1 MLCYYSFKVKTLMKT
16 RNLFGTLFTTV
27 ALTACG
33 GFSLSSNP
41 TSSALTIEEAF
52 NQPNRTMLR
61 SLATMMSNPGN
72 AMRTNLNINA
82 EIFSEVILPNYQTS
96 NTFQIA
102 ASAELAMNTPETGNG
117 NAELNIN
124 FDRFALLSS
133 IGSDD
138 GSFSFTDETVVENQ
152 TANLYIEEGLAY
164 VNLSEDATTIARL
177 LFPSANRE
185 FPTQFKTPFELEGFT
200 GNFIPQLTE
209 ENIDRWVET
218 SLPMVDS
225 LNLLNKTLTGS
236 TLSIGYEITQEDLP
250 VIFEQMY
257 LGTITRDDL
266 NEEENLRLD
275 QWIDD
280 YLAAVTLNEFQLSFS
295 VNLLTNLIEALSI
308 NIDVDNQFRFE
319 LRMPVYDPEN
329 PEADDYGYIEGDPY
343 TLEWTYNYDLDINA
357 QMEVLTESI
366 IFIAP
371 INKEEY
377 ELIDIDVEDP
387 NLF

>member
-1 MLCYYSFKVKTLMKT
+1 MKKI
-16 RNLFGTLFTTV
+16 NLLGTLLTTA

-33 GFSLSSNP
+33 GLSFPSDP
-41 TSSALTIEEAF
+41 TSSVLNIDDAF

-61 SLATMMSNPGN
+61 SLASMMMNPGN
-72 AMRTNLNINA
+72 ATRTNMNINA
-82 EIFSEVILPNYQTS
+82 EIYYETVLPNYQ
-96 NTFQIA
+96 NEYTFQIA
-102 ASAELAMNTPETGNG
+102 ANAELAVNTPKTGNG
-117 NAELNIN
+117 NAALIID

-133 IGSDD
+133 INSDD
-138 GSFSFTDETVVENQ
+138 GNFIYTDEIVVENQ

-185 FPTQFKTPFELEGFT
+185 FPTQFKTPLELETLT

-236 TLSIGYEITQEDLP
+236 TLSIRYEITQEDLP
-250 VIFEQMY
+250 AIYEQMY
-257 LGTITRDDL
+257 LGTITREDL
-266 NEEENLRLD
+266 NEEENLQLD
-275 QWIDD
+275 QWIEAS
-280 YLAAVTLNEFQLSFS
+280 LAAVTLNQFQISFS
-295 VNLLTNLIEALSI
+295 VNLMTNLIEGLSI
-308 NIDVDNQFRFE
+308 DIDVDNQYSYE
-319 LRMPVYDPEN
+319 LKIPIYDPEN
-329 PEADDYGYIEGDPY
+329 PAADEDGFIESDPF
-343 TLEWTYNYDLDINA
+343 TLEWSYNYDFEITA
-357 QMEVLTESI
+357 QTEVLTETISL
-366 IFIAP
+366 IAP

-377 ELIDIDVEDP
+377 ELIELNPENP

>member
-1 MLCYYSFKVKTLMKT
+1 MKT

-41 TSSALTIEEAF
+41 TSSALTIEDAF

-61 SLATMMSNPGN
+61 SLASMLSNPGH
-72 AMRTNLNINA
+72 AMRTNLTINA
-82 EIFSEVILPNYQTS
+82 EIYSEVILPNYQTS

-124 FDRFALLSS
+124 VDRFALLSS
-133 IGSDD
+133 ISSDD
-138 GSFSFTDETVVENQ
+138 ESFTLTDETVVENQ

-164 VNLSEDATTIARL
+164 VNLSEEATTIARL

-185 FPTQFKTPFELEGFT
+185 FPTQFKTPLELETLT

-236 TLSIGYEITQEDLP
+236 TLSIRYEITQEDLP
-250 VIFEQMY
+250 AIYEQMY
-257 LGTITRDDL
+257 LGTITREDL
-266 NEEENLRLD
+266 NEEENLQLD
-275 QWIDD
+275 QWIEAS
-280 YLAAVTLNEFQLSFS
+280 LAAVTLNQFQISFS
-295 VNLLTNLIEALSI
+295 VNLMTNLIESLSI
-308 NIDVDNQFRFE
+308 DIDVDNQYSYE
-319 LRMPVYDPEN
+319 LKIPIYDPEN
-329 PEADDYGYIEGDPY
+329 PAADEDGFIESDPF
-343 TLEWTYNYDLDINA
+343 TLEWSYNYDFEITA
-357 QMEVLTESI
+357 QTEVLTETISL
-366 IFIAP
+366 IAP

-377 ELIDIDVEDP
+377 ELIELNPENP

>member
-1 MLCYYSFKVKTLMKT
+1 MKT

-41 TSSALTIEEAF
+41 TSSVLTIEDAF

-61 SLATMMSNPGN
+61 SLASMMMNPGN
-72 AMRTNLNINA
+72 ATRTNMNINA
-82 EIFSEVILPNYQTS
+82 EIYYETVLPNYQ
-96 NTFQIA
+96 NEYTFQIA
-102 ASAELAMNTPETGNG
+102 ANAELAVNTPETGNG
-117 NAELNIN
+117 NALLSID

-133 IGSDD
+133 INSDD
-138 GSFSFTDETVVENQ
+138 GNFIYTDETVVENQ
-152 TANLYIEEGLAY
+152 TANLFIEEGLAY

-185 FPTQFKTPFELEGFT
+185 FPTQFKTPFELETLT

-225 LNLLNKTLTGS
+225 LNLLNKSLTGS
-236 TLSIGYEITQEDLP
+236 ILSIRYEITQEDLP
-250 VIFEQMY
+250 AIYEQMY
-257 LGTITRDDL
+257 LGTITREDL
-266 NEEENLRLD
+266 SEQENLQLD
-275 QWIDD
+275 QWIEAS
-280 YLAAVTLNEFQLSFS
+280 LAAVTLNQFQISFS
-295 VNLLTNLIEALSI
+295 VNLMTNLVEGLSI
-308 NIDVDNQFRFE
+308 DIDVDNQYSYE
-319 LRMPVYDPEN
+319 LKIPIYDPEN
-329 PEADDYGYIEGDPY
+329 PAADEDGFIESDPF
-343 TLEWTYNYDLDINA
+343 TLEWSYNYDFEITA
-357 QMEVLTESI
+357 QTEVLTETISL
-366 IFIAP
+366 IAP

-377 ELIDIDVEDP
+377 ELIELNPENP

>member
-1 MLCYYSFKVKTLMKT
+1 MKT

-41 TSSALTIEEAF
+41 TSSVLTIEDAF

-61 SLATMMSNPGN
+61 SLASMMMNPGN
-72 AMRTNLNINA
+72 ATRTNMNINA
-82 EIFSEVILPNYQTS
+82 EIYYETVLPNYQ
-96 NTFQIA
+96 NEYTFQIA
-102 ASAELAMNTPETGNG
+102 ANAELAVNTPETGNG
-117 NAELNIN
+117 NALLSID

-133 IGSDD
+133 INSDD
-138 GSFSFTDETVVENQ
+138 GNFIYTDETVVENQ
-152 TANLYIEEGLAY
+152 TANLFIEEGLAY

-185 FPTQFKTPFELEGFT
+185 FPTQFKTPFELETLT

-236 TLSIGYEITQEDLP
+236 TLSIRYEITQEDLP
-250 VIFEQMY
+250 AIYEQMY
-257 LGTITRDDL
+257 LGTITREDL
-266 NEEENLRLD
+266 SEQENLQLD
-275 QWIDD
+275 QWIEAS
-280 YLAAVTLNEFQLSFS
+280 LAAVTLNQFQISFS
-295 VNLLTNLIEALSI
+295 VNLMTNLVEGLSI
-308 NIDVDNQFRFE
+308 DIDVDNQYSYE
-319 LRMPVYDPEN
+319 LKIPIYDPEN
-329 PEADDYGYIEGDPY
+329 PAADEDGFIESDPF
-343 TLEWTYNYDLDINA
+343 TLEWSYNYDFEITA
-357 QMEVLTESI
+357 QTEVLTETISL
-366 IFIAP
+366 IAP
-371 INKEEY
+371 INKDEY
-377 ELIDIDVEDP
+377 ELIELNPENP

>member
-1 MLCYYSFKVKTLMKT
+1 MKT
-16 RNLFGTLFTTV
+16 TSLIGTLLTTF

-33 GFSLSSNP
+33 GISFPSDSS
-41 TSSALTIEEAF
+41 SSPINIDDAF

-61 SLATMMSNPGN
+61 SLASMMMNPGN
-72 AMRTNLNINA
+72 ATRTNMNINA
-82 EIFSEVILPNYQTS
+82 EIYYETVLPNYQ
-96 NTFQIA
+96 NEYTFQIA
-102 ASAELAMNTPETGNG
+102 ANAELAVNTPETGNG
-117 NAELNIN
+117 NAALTID

-133 IGSDD
+133 INSDD
-138 GSFSFTDETVVENQ
+138 GSFIYTDETVVENQ

-185 FPTQFKTPFELEGFT
+185 FPTQFKTPLELEDLT

-236 TLSIGYEITQEDLP
+236 TLSIGYEINQEDLP

-280 YLAAVTLNEFQLSFS
+280 SLAAVTLNEFQLSFS
-295 VNLLTNLIEALSI
+295 VNLVTNLIEALSI
-308 NIDVDNQFRFE
+308 NIDVDNQYRFE

-343 TLEWTYNYDLDINA
+343 TLEWTYNYDVDITA
-357 QMEVLTESI
+357 QMEVLTEAISL
-366 IFIAP
+366 IAP

-377 ELIDIDVEDP
+377 ELIDLDVEDP